1 MKDRKRSSSF
11 RHLAVVGMALC
22 LTLFA
27 APLIVSAQTPA
38 ITGFLSNFDVPNN
51 VKDAHGNPRETEGF
65 EIELDGIQPVELL
78 YAFGEAASFNALD
91 PSAAPPAACYIR
103 YCRPTVITFSDPQH
117 PPFGIYVRWTVAG
130 WDSVAQKFTSNFNI
144 PGTILASAGTP
155 PVPAGTFFT
164 GHQCW
169 SLGLGANYPQAGCEH
184 FGVTLAKT
192 PVGTTYRWIVGDPST
207 GVLTYADG
215 TPLPTATSP
224 PPTTAVS
231 SVPIMAPAAQ
241 IVAGQV
247 DAVIQAPAPAPPPPA
262 ALAHRYG
269 LAQWVKVYKKQID
282 RGADLEEL
290 VGGHPN
296 ENVPGILG
304 DSRDANAVP
313 ETEWKLM
320 QLDTCNTD
328 KGSSQLVNHGGSSHG
343 VVRRYEFYKYAGP
356 VVAPGGNTGCGGHGA
371 PPLSSDDQEAS
382 QCQRDPV
389 TLECLAP
396 AAGEIGDF
404 IGAQNAAQNLDL
416 NDGSTPQTI
425 TFGALP
431 DHTFGD
437 APLTLDATGG
447 ASGNPVTFGAV
458 GNCSVAGQ
466 TLTLTS
472 IGGCVVT
479 AYQAGNATFAPAAD
493 VMRSF
498 IINSNIAAQTITFG
512 PLPTGFK
519 YGDASFQVSATSSSG
534 LTVSFAGSGACTV
547 LDTTVTIIGAGQCNV
562 TASQAGDAT
571 HAPATPVLQSTNIAK
586 AALTVAAAHVT
597 KVYGTVDPPLTFS
610 ATGFVLGDTEA
621 VLTGAL
627 TRAAGDT
634 VGNYP
639 ISQGTLAATNYTITF
654 TSNSLDIT
662 QAVATVTAGSGT
674 KVYGTPDG
682 PITASASGFLAA
694 DGITVSATRA
704 AGENVGS
711 YVTTATAAG
720 AALTNYNVTYVPGS
734 FTITRAAATVT
745 AGNGTKVFGT
755 PDGPITASASGFL
768 AADGIT
774 VSATRAAGENV
785 GSYVTTATA
794 AGAAL
799 ANYNV
804 TFVPGIFTITPV
816 ASKVTVSCPVS
827 VTFTG
832 LPLTPCTATFATA
845 DGLSGALTVAY
856 TNNTAVGTATARA
869 TYAGDANHTGSTG
882 TSSFA
887 ITAPFSI
894 VNPGPQVNT
903 EGDKVELAIQLVGTT
918 SAGGVFSATGL
929 PDGLQMNKQGVIRG
943 HVKKNIAGVYQVTVT
958 FTQGS
963 ITASQTFSWTIVP
976 VPPALSGRDTQED
989 DE

>member
-1 MKDRKRSSSF
+1 MKNGNYPMSV
-11 RHLAVVGMALC
+11 RHLAIVGMALC
-22 LTLFA
+22 LTLLA
-27 APLIVSAQTPA
+27 APLIMSAQTPA
-38 ITGFLSNFDVPNN
+38 ITGFLSNFDVPND
-51 VKDAHGNPRETEGF
+51 VKDAQGNPRETEGF

-78 YAFGEAASFNALD
+78 YAFGEAAAFNALD

-103 YCRPTVITFSDPQH
+103 YCRPTVIAFSDPQH

-144 PGTILASAGTP
+144 PGTILTSAGTP
-155 PVPAGTFFT
+155 PVAAGTFFT

-184 FGVTLAKT
+184 FGVTLTKT
-192 PVGTTYRWIVGDPST
+192 PLATTYRWIVGDAST

-215 TPLPTATSP
+215 TALPTASSP
-224 PPTTAVS
+224 PPSSAVS

-247 DAVIQAPAPAPPPPA
+247 EAVIQAPAPAPPAPA
-262 ALAHRYG
+262 ALANRYG
-269 LAQWVKVYKKQID
+269 LAQWVKVYKKEID

-304 DSRDANAVP
+304 DSRDVNAVP

-343 VVRRYEFYKYAGP
+343 VVRRYEFYKYTGP
-356 VVAPGGNTGCGGHGA
+356 VVAPGGTTGCGGHGA
-371 PPLSSDDQEAS
+371 TPLSSDDQEAS
-382 QCQRDPV
+382 QCQRDPI

-396 AAGEIGDF
+396 ADGELGNF

-416 NDGSTPQTI
+416 NDGKTPQTI
-425 TFGALP
+425 TFAALP
-431 DHTFGD
+431 DHTLGD

-447 ASGNPVTFGAV
+447 ASGNPVTFGVV
-458 GNCSVAGQ
+458 GTCSVAGQ
-466 TLTLTS
+466 TLTLTGG
-472 IGGCVVT
+472 GGCVVT
-479 AYQAGNATFAPAAD
+479 AYQAGNDSFSPAAD
-493 VMRSF
+493 VMHSF
-498 IINSNIAAQTITFG
+498 IINGNIAAQTISFD

-534 LTVSFAGSGACTV
+534 LPVSFAGSGACSV
-547 LDTTVTIIGAGQCNV
+547 LGTTVTIIGAGQCNV

-571 HAPATPVLQSTNIAK
+571 HSPATPVLQSTNIGK
-586 AALTVAAAHVT
+586 AALAVAAAHVT
-597 KVYGTVDPPLTFS
+597 KIYGSVDPPLTFN
-610 ATGFVLGDTEA
+610 ATGFVLGDTETI
-621 VLTGAL
+621 LTGAL

-654 TSNSLDIT
+654 TSNTFDIT
-662 QAVATVTAGSGT
+662 QAPATVTAANGT
-674 KVYGTPDG
+674 KVFGTADG
-682 PITASASGFLAA
+682 AITASASGFLAA

-734 FTITRAAATVT
+734 FI
-745 AGNGTKVFGT
+745 
-755 PDGPITASASGFL
+755 
-768 AADGIT
+768 
-774 VSATRAAGENV
+774 
-785 GSYVTTATA
+785 
-794 AGAAL
+794 
-799 ANYNV
+799 
-804 TFVPGIFTITPV
+804 ITP
-816 ASKVTVSCPVS
+816 APSKVTVSCPAS

-832 LPLTPCTATFATA
+832 SALTPCTAIFATA
-845 DGLSGALTVAY
+845 DGLSGALTVIY
-856 TNNTAVGTATARA
+856 TNNTAVGTATASA
-869 TYAGDANHTGSTG
+869 SYAGDANHAGSSG
-882 TSSFA
+882 TSSFV
-887 ITAPFSI
+887 ITAPFAI
-894 VNPGPQVNT
+894 VNPGPQANT
-903 EGDKVELAIQLVGTT
+903 EGDKVDLVIQLVGAT
-918 SAGGVFSATGL
+918 SAGGVFATTDL
-929 PDGLQMNKQGVIRG
+929 PNGLQMNKQGVIRG
-943 HVKKNIAGVYQVTVT
+943 RVKKNTAGVYQVTVT
-958 FTQGS
+958 FTQGNF
-963 ITASQTFSWTIVP
+963 TASQTFSWTILP
-976 VPPALSGRDTQED
+976 VLPAQSGSDTQED

>member
-1 MKDRKRSSSF
+1 MKNGNYPMSV

-22 LTLFA
+22 LTLLA
-27 APLIVSAQTPA
+27 APLIMSAQTPA
-38 ITGFLSNFDVPNN
+38 ITGFLSNFDVPND
-51 VKDAHGNPRETEGF
+51 VKDAQGNPRETEGF

-78 YAFGEAASFNALD
+78 YAFGEAAAFNALD

-103 YCRPTVITFSDPQH
+103 YCRPTVIAFSDPQH

-144 PGTILASAGTP
+144 PGTILTSAGTP
-155 PVPAGTFFT
+155 PVAAGTFFT

-184 FGVTLAKT
+184 FGVTLTKT
-192 PVGTTYRWIVGDPST
+192 PLSTTYRWIVGDAST

-215 TPLPTATSP
+215 TALPTASSP
-224 PPTTAVS
+224 PPSSAVS

-247 DAVIQAPAPAPPPPA
+247 EAVIQAPAPAPPAPA

-269 LAQWVKVYKKQID
+269 LAQWVKVYKKEFD

-304 DSRDANAVP
+304 DSRDVNAVP

-328 KGSSQLVNHGGSSHG
+328 KRSSQLVNHGGSSHG
-343 VVRRYEFYKYAGP
+343 VVRRYEFYKYTGP
-356 VVAPGGNTGCGGHGA
+356 VVAPGGTTGCGGHGA
-371 PPLSSDDQEAS
+371 TPLSSDDQEAS
-382 QCQRDPV
+382 QCQRDPI

-396 AAGEIGDF
+396 ADGELGDF

-416 NDGSTPQTI
+416 NDGRTPQTI
-425 TFGALP
+425 TFAALP
-431 DHTFGD
+431 DHTLGD
-437 APLTLDATGG
+437 APFTLDATGG
-447 ASGNPVTFGAV
+447 ASGNPVTFGVV
-458 GNCSVAGQ
+458 GTCSVAGQ
-466 TLTLTS
+466 TLTLTGV
-472 IGGCVVT
+472 GGCVVT
-479 AYQAGNATFAPAAD
+479 AYQAGNASFAPATD
-493 VMRSF
+493 VMHSF
-498 IINSNIAAQTITFG
+498 IINSNIAAQTISFD

-534 LTVSFAGSGACTV
+534 LPVSFAGSGACSV
-547 LDTTVTIIGAGQCNV
+547 LGTTVTIIGAGQCNV

-571 HAPATPVLQSTNIAK
+571 HSPATPVLQSTNIGK
-586 AALTVAAAHVT
+586 AALAVAAAHVT
-597 KVYGTVDPPLTFS
+597 KIYGSADPPLTFN
-610 ATGFVLGDTEA
+610 ATGFVLGDTETI
-621 VLTGAL
+621 LTGAL

-654 TSNSLDIT
+654 TSNTFDIT
-662 QAVATVTAGSGT
+662 QAPATVTAANGT
-674 KVYGTPDG
+674 KVFGTADG
-682 PITASASGFLAA
+682 SITASASGFLAA

-734 FTITRAAATVT
+734 FI
-745 AGNGTKVFGT
+745 
-755 PDGPITASASGFL
+755 
-768 AADGIT
+768 
-774 VSATRAAGENV
+774 
-785 GSYVTTATA
+785 
-794 AGAAL
+794 
-799 ANYNV
+799 
-804 TFVPGIFTITPV
+804 ITP
-816 ASKVTVSCPVS
+816 APSKVTVSCPAT

-832 LPLTPCTATFATA
+832 SALTPCTAIFATA
-845 DGLSGALTVAY
+845 DGLSGALTVIY
-856 TNNTAVGTATARA
+856 TNNTAVGTATASA
-869 TYAGDANHTGSTG
+869 SYAGDTNHAGSSG
-882 TSSFA
+882 TSSFV

-894 VNPGPQVNT
+894 VNPGPQANT
-903 EGDKVELAIQLVGTT
+903 EGDKVDLVVQVVGAT
-918 SAGGVFSATGL
+918 SAGGVFATTDL
-929 PDGLQMNKQGVIRG
+929 PNGLQMNKQGVIRG
-943 HVKKNIAGVYQVTVT
+943 RVKKNTAGVYQVTVT
-958 FTQGS
+958 FTQGGF
-963 ITASQTFSWTIVP
+963 TASQTFSWTILP
-976 VPPALSGRDTQED
+976 VLPAQSGSDTQED

>member
-1 MKDRKRSSSF
+1 MKNCNHTMSV

-22 LTLFA
+22 LALFA
-27 APLIVSAQTPA
+27 TSFTASAQVTV
-38 ITGFLSNFDVPNN
+38 TGYLSNFDVPNN
-51 VKDAHGNPRETEGF
+51 VKDNQGQPREVEGF
-65 EIELDGIQPVELL
+65 EIQLEGIQPVDIV
-78 YAFGEAASFNALD
+78 YAFGEAAPFNALD
-91 PSAAPPAACYIR
+91 PAAAPLALCYGR
-103 YCRPTVITFSDPQH
+103 YCRPQIVQYAT
-117 PPFGIYVRWTVAG
+117 GIYVRWTVSG
-130 WDSVAQKFTSNFNI
+130 WDPGTQQFTTRFNI
-144 PGTILASAGTP
+144 PGMVVSPSTP
-155 PVPAGTFFT
+155 PIAAGTFFT
-164 GHQCW
+164 GHSCLA
-169 SLGLGANYPQAGCEH
+169 SAMSSYPTSGCEH
-184 FGVTLAKT
+184 FGVTLTKNSVA
-192 PVGTTYRWIVGDPST
+192 TTYRWIVGDSST

-215 TPLPTATSP
+215 TPLPTATSA
-224 PPTTAVS
+224 PPTAAVS

-247 DAVIQAPAPAPPPPA
+247 EAVIQAPPPPPPPPA

-269 LAQWVKVYKKQID
+269 LAQWVKVYKKEID

-304 DSRDANAVP
+304 DSRDVNAVP
-313 ETEWKLM
+313 ETEWKLL

-356 VVAPGGNTGCGGHGA
+356 VVALGGNTGCGGHGA
-371 PPLSSDDQEAS
+371 IPLSSDDQEAS
-382 QCQRDPV
+382 QCPRDPL

-396 AAGEIGDF
+396 ANGELGDF

-416 NDGSTPQTI
+416 NDGRTPQTI
-425 TFGALP
+425 TFAALP

-447 ASGNPVTFGAV
+447 ASGNPVTFGVV
-458 GNCSVAGQ
+458 GTCSVVDQ
-466 TLTLTS
+466 TLTLTGG
-472 IGGCVVT
+472 GGCIVT
-479 AYQAGNATFAPAAD
+479 AYQAGNAGFAPATD

-498 IINSNIAAQTITFG
+498 IINSNIAAQTISFG

-534 LTVSFAGSGACTV
+534 LPVSFAGDGACSV
-547 LDTTVTIIGAGQCNV
+547 LGTTVTILGAGQCNV

-571 HAPATPVLQSTNIAK
+571 HGPATPVLQTTNIVK

-627 TRAAGDT
+627 TRVAGDT
-634 VGNYP
+634 VGNYA

-654 TSNSLDIT
+654 TSNTFDIT
-662 QAVATVTAGSGT
+662 QAVATVTAGNGT

-745 AGNGTKVFGT
+745 AGNGSKVFGT
-755 PDGPITASASGFL
+755 AEGPITASASGFV

-785 GSYVTTATA
+785 GIYATTATA
-794 AGAAL
+794 TGAAL
-799 ANYNV
+799 TNYNV
-804 TFVPGIFTITPV
+804 TFVPGSFKITPA
-816 ASKVTVSCPVS
+816 ASKVTVSCPAS
-827 VTFTG
+827 VIFTG
-832 LPLTPCTATFATA
+832 SPLTPCTATFATA
-845 DGLSGALTVAY
+845 DGLSGALTVTY
-856 TNNTAVGTATARA
+856 TNNTAVGTATASA
-869 TYAGDANHTGSTG
+869 TYAGDANHTGSSG
-882 TSSFA
+882 TSSFS
-887 ITAPFSI
+887 ITAPAAPFAI
-894 VNPGPQVNT
+894 VNPGPQVSE
-903 EGDKVELAIQLVGTT
+903 EGDNVELRIKVVGAV
-918 SAGGVFSATGL
+918 SAGGVFATTGL

-943 HVKKNIAGVYQVTVT
+943 HIKKNTEGVYQVTVT
-958 FTQGS
+958 FTQGGV
-963 ITASQTFSWTIVP
+963 TASQTFRWRIT
-976 VPPALSGRDTQED
+976 ED
-989 DE
+989 R

>member
-1 MKDRKRSSSF
+1 M
-11 RHLAVVGMALC
+11 RHSNYPMPVRRLAVVGMALC
-22 LTLFA
+22 LTLLA

-51 VKDAHGNPRETEGF
+51 VKDAQGNPRETEGF
-65 EIELDGIQPVELL
+65 EIELEGIQPVELI
-78 YAFGEAASFNALD
+78 YAFGEAATFNALD

-144 PGTILASAGTP
+144 PGTTLTSAGTP

-184 FGVTLAKT
+184 FGVTLTKT
-192 PVGTTYRWIVGDPST
+192 PVATTYRWIVGDPST

-215 TPLPTATSP
+215 TALPTASSAPPSP
-224 PPTTAVS
+224 AVS

-247 DAVIQAPAPAPPPPA
+247 EAAIQAPAPAPPPPA

-269 LAQWVKVYKKQID
+269 LAQWVKVYKKEID
-282 RGADLEEL
+282 RRADLEEL
-290 VGGHPN
+290 VGGHTN

-304 DSRDANAVP
+304 DSRDVNAVA

-371 PPLSSDDQEAS
+371 TPLSSDDQEAS

-396 AAGEIGDF
+396 ADGELGDF
-404 IGAQNAAQNLDL
+404 LGAQNAAQDLDL
-416 NDGSTPQTI
+416 NDGSTSQTI
-425 TFGALP
+425 TFTALP

-437 APLTLDATGG
+437 APLTLEATGG

-493 VMRSF
+493 VMHSF
-498 IINSNIAAQTITFG
+498 IINGTTKTQTISFG
-512 PLPTGFK
+512 PLPGGFK

-534 LTVSFAGSGACTV
+534 LPVSFAGSGACSV
-547 LDTTVTIIGAGQCNV
+547 LGTTVTIIGAGQCNV

-586 AALTVAAAHVT
+586 AALAVAAAHVT
-597 KVYGTVDPPLTFS
+597 KMYGTVDPPLTFS
-610 ATGFVLGDTEA
+610 ATGFVLADTEA

-627 TRAAGDT
+627 TRAAGGT
-634 VGNYP
+634 VGNYL
-639 ISQGTLAATNYTITF
+639 ISQGTLSATNYTITF
-654 TSNSLDIT
+654 SSNTLDIT
-662 QAVATVTAGSGT
+662 QAAATVTAGNGT
-674 KVYGTPDG
+674 KVFGSPDG

-694 DGITVSATRA
+694 DGITVSAARA
-704 AGENVGS
+704 AGENVGN
-711 YVTTATAAG
+711 YVTTATASG
-720 AALTNYNVTYVPGS
+720 AALANYNVTYVPGS
-734 FTITRAAATVT
+734 F
-745 AGNGTKVFGT
+745 N
-755 PDGPITASASGFL
+755 
-768 AADGIT
+768 
-774 VSATRAAGENV
+774 
-785 GSYVTTATA
+785 
-794 AGAAL
+794 
-799 ANYNV
+799 
-804 TFVPGIFTITPV
+804 ITPA
-816 ASKVTVSCPVS
+816 ASKVTVSCPAS
-827 VTFTG
+827 VAFTG
-832 LPLTPCTATFATA
+832 SPLTPCTANFATA
-845 DGLSGALTVAY
+845 DGVSGALAVTY
-856 TNNTAVGTATARA
+856 TNNTAVGTATASA
-869 TYAGDANHTGSTG
+869 TYAGDTNHTGSNG
-882 TSSFA
+882 ASSFL
-887 ITAPFSI
+887 ITAPPVPFTI

-903 EGDKVELAIQLVGTT
+903 ERDKVELVIHVVGAAP
-918 SAGGVFSATGL
+918 SGGVFAATGL
-929 PDGLQMNKQGVIRG
+929 PNGLQMNKQGVIRG
-943 HVKKNIAGVYQVTVT
+943 HVKKNTAGVYQVTVT
-958 FTQGS
+958 FTQGGM
-963 ITASQTFSWTIVP
+963 TASQTFGWTILP
-976 VPPALSGRDTQED
+976 TLPAQSGEDTEEN

>member
-1 MKDRKRSSSF
+1 M
-11 RHLAVVGMALC
+11 
-22 LTLFA
+22 
-27 APLIVSAQTPA
+27 
-38 ITGFLSNFDVPNN
+38 
-51 VKDAHGNPRETEGF
+51 
-65 EIELDGIQPVELL
+65 
-78 YAFGEAASFNALD
+78 
-91 PSAAPPAACYIR
+91 
-103 YCRPTVITFSDPQH
+103 
-117 PPFGIYVRWTVAG
+117 
-130 WDSVAQKFTSNFNI
+130 
-144 PGTILASAGTP
+144 
-155 PVPAGTFFT
+155 
-164 GHQCW
+164 
-169 SLGLGANYPQAGCEH
+169 
-184 FGVTLAKT
+184 
-192 PVGTTYRWIVGDPST
+192 
-207 GVLTYADG
+207 
-215 TPLPTATSP
+215 
-224 PPTTAVS
+224 
-231 SVPIMAPAAQ
+231 
-241 IVAGQV
+241 
-247 DAVIQAPAPAPPPPA
+247 
-262 ALAHRYG
+262 
-269 LAQWVKVYKKQID
+269 
-282 RGADLEEL
+282 
-290 VGGHPN
+290 
-296 ENVPGILG
+296 PGILG
-304 DSRDANAVP
+304 DSRDVNAVA

-371 PPLSSDDQEAS
+371 TPLSSDDQEAS

-396 AAGEIGDF
+396 ADGELGDF
-404 IGAQNAAQNLDL
+404 LGAQNAAQDLDL

-425 TFGALP
+425 TFAALP

-498 IINSNIAAQTITFG
+498 IINNGAPQTQTISFG
-512 PLPTGFK
+512 PLPGGFK

-534 LTVSFAGSGACTV
+534 LTVSFAGNGACTV
-547 LDTTVTIIGAGQCNV
+547 LGTTVTIIGAGQCNV

-571 HAPATPVLQSTNIAK
+571 HGPATPVIQSTNIAK

-597 KVYGTVDPPLTFS
+597 KVYGTVDPSLTFS
-610 ATGFVLGDTEA
+610 ATGFVPGDTEA

-639 ISQGTLAATNYTITF
+639 ISQGTLAAANYTITF
-654 TSNSLDIT
+654 TSNTLDIT
-662 QAVATVTAGSGT
+662 QAAATVTAGNGT

-720 AALTNYNVTYVPGS
+720 AALANYNVTFVPGT
-734 FTITRAAATVT
+734 FTITRTAATVT

-804 TFVPGIFTITPV
+804 TFVPGTFTITRMAATVTAGNGAKVYGTPDGPITASASGFLAADGITV
-816 ASKVTVSCPVS
+816 SATRAAGENVGSYVTTATAAGAALANYNVTFVPGTFTITRAAATVTAGNGAKVFGTPDGPITASASGFLAADGITVSATRAAGENVGSYVTTATAAGAALANYNVTFVPGSFIITPAASKVTVSCPAS

-832 LPLTPCTATFATA
+832 SALTPCTANVC
-845 DGLSGALTVAY
+845 DGRWAE
-856 TNNTAVGTATARA
+856 R
-869 TYAGDANHTGSTG
+869 
-882 TSSFA
+882 
-887 ITAPFSI
+887 
-894 VNPGPQVNT
+894 
-903 EGDKVELAIQLVGTT
+903 
-918 SAGGVFSATGL
+918 SAERVLHEQHG
-929 PDGLQMNKQGVIRG
+929 RRHG
-943 HVKKNIAGVYQVTVT
+943 HSKRNLCG
-958 FTQGS
+958 
-963 ITASQTFSWTIVP
+963 
-976 VPPALSGRDTQED
+976 
-989 DE
+989 